1 VGRPDNYQQRAALRG
16 SSGNGKTGTEEEKRM
31 GFESLIGTAIGHA
44 EQKAVAPAADPE
56 DFGTPKI
63 VIVGCGG
70 AGGNTISRLH
80 KIGVKGAD
88 TIAINTDKMALDV
101 VEADKKLLVGKS
113 ITRGLGAGGYPE
125 VAERC
130 AEQARNKLE
139 ELLTGADLVFITAG
153 MGGGTGTGTAP
164 VVADVAKRLGAIVV
178 GMVSTPFNV
187 ERARII
193 KGDEGLQ
200 QLRKKADSVIVLDNN
215 RLLKYVPNLP
225 IDQAFSVMDQLIA
238 ETVKGISETITQPS
252 LINLDYAD
260 VKTIMGCGGV
270 AVMLYGE
277 SKNADGGAAL
287 VNAALNH
294 PLLDVDYRGATGA
307 LVHIT
312 GGPDLTLRHAE
323 EVAEGL
329 TYELDSQANV
339 IWGARV
345 HPDFEGRCRVMAIMT
360 GVETENLAAG
370 RAKTQQA
377 LKGQTQP
384 EGVARF
390 GVEFVR

>member
-1 VGRPDNYQQRAALRG
+1 
-16 SSGNGKTGTEEEKRM
+16 M
-31 GFESLIGTAIGHA
+31 ESLISKAMAHA
-44 EQKAVAPAADPE
+44 QEQRTTVPE
-56 DFGTPKI
+56 MDTFGEPKI

-80 KIGVKGAD
+80 RIGVKGAE

-101 VEADKKLLVGKS
+101 VEADKKLLIGKS

-125 VAERC
+125 VAEKC

-139 ELLTGADLVFITAG
+139 ELLQGADLVFVTAG
-153 MGGGTGTGTAP
+153 MGGGTGTGSAP
-164 VVADVAKRLGAIVV
+164 VVADVAKKLGAIVV

-187 ERARII
+187 ERARIL
-193 KGDEGLQ
+193 KGDEGLDRF
-200 QLRKKADSVIVLDNN
+200 RKKADSVIVLDNN
-215 RLLKYVPNLP
+215 RLLKFVPNLP

-260 VKTIMGCGGV
+260 VKATMGHGGV

-277 SKNADGGAAL
+277 AKNADGPAAL
-287 VNAALNH
+287 VNATMNH

-307 LVHIT
+307 LIHIT
-312 GGPDLTLRHAE
+312 GGPDLTLKHAE

-329 TYELDSQANV
+329 TYELDSHANV

-345 HPDFEGRCRVMAIMT
+345 NPDFEGRCRVMAIMT
-360 GVETENLAAG
+360 GIQSTHALGATEATAATVG
-370 RAKTQQA
+370 LRRT
-377 LKGQTQP
+377 P
-384 EGVARF
+384 VAAAAPTGIGRF
-390 GVEFVR
+390 GIENVK